1 MAMQYK
7 VVQIQQY
14 ADDLQTQ
21 LNTIGSGSYELVN
34 IYNNMAVLMS
44 GSSGINVSGSVILP
58 AGVVSSST
66 QIQQNLPAGTVS
78 SSTQAANWTVLSASY
93 AATTSY
99 AQTVPTSSVT
109 GVLSYGQ
116 WFSVQT
122 QSGSA
127 NTASVIT
134 YDSQSFGNGYT
145 LVSGSRI
152 TALNTGVYN
161 FQFSLQLKNVS
172 NDNILYNIWFRQNGI
187 DDAWSNTIYEIDKQ
201 PSTFGSNVAALNY
214 MTTMNSGSYLELA
227 WSADNVG
234 ARIFATGS
242 VGGPTRPGVP
252 SAIMTVTQVG

>member
-134 YDSQSFGNGYT
+134 YDSQ
-145 LVSGSRI
+145 
-152 TALNTGVYN
+152 
-161 FQFSLQLKNVS
+161 
-172 NDNILYNIWFRQNGI
+172 
-187 DDAWSNTIYEIDKQ
+187 
-201 PSTFGSNVAALNY
+201 
-214 MTTMNSGSYLELA
+214 
-227 WSADNVG
+227 
-234 ARIFATGS
+234 
-242 VGGPTRPGVP
+242 
-252 SAIMTVTQVG
+252 